1 MLCIARLAAYSRA
14 AFSTAQTRVAITR
27 RRVELTAYPNLFA
40 PGHIGGLEVRNRVV
54 FAATSSELADKD
66 GFVGDDVV
74 EYYAER
80 ARGGAGLIVVEAT
93 YVEQE
98 GKRLHH
104 NAMLHEDRF
113 IPGMRKIVE
122 AVHAEGT
129 KIALQLNHGG
139 RESTPAVS
147 GSAPLAPSPLA
158 SQFTGVGDAVIPK
171 ELTKGE
177 IARIVERFA
186 DASERARE
194 AGYDAIE
201 LHGAHGYLIGE
212 FFSPE
217 SNRREDEYGRDTE
230 GRARFGIELVR
241 AVKKR
246 LGSAFPVIFR
256 LNGRDHVP
264 GGLEL
269 EEAIRVAQLLEAAGA
284 DSISVSGG
292 VHASRPYMVVPGMS
306 VERGCYTGYS
316 EAMRRHLSVPV
327 MTVGRI
333 NTPDLAES
341 ILARGQ
347 ADYICL
353 SRALIAD
360 PYFPAKA
367 RDGRSD
373 TIAPCIACNECIAT
387 VHRHKGLACTVNPM
401 VSRELELKPLMSVKP
416 EPKRIAVIGSGA
428 AGLSAAVTAARRG
441 HEVHLFEKEGKLGGQ
456 LLLAYQPPH
465 REEIE
470 NALLYFRSEVER
482 LQIPVTLNKAFGIDD
497 ARRLDPQ
504 TIIVATGAAPLRPKV
519 PGSELPHVL
528 TGWRVLAGL
537 DEPGDTCVVVGGGLV
552 GMEVADHLAEHG
564 KTVILIAR
572 SELLKKAVHADRVYF
587 LDRIAALK
595 IEVLTHTRL
604 LAIGP
609 DTVEIQPE
617 NRIRRTLQGVDSVIL
632 CTGYASRKDESRELE
647 DLGVP
652 VLYAG
657 DVLGS
662 RKFFQA
668 IEEGTLAA
676 LRL

>member
-1 MLCIARLAAYSRA
+1 MATFPCLFSPGRIGSLA
-14 AFSTAQTRVAITR
+14 V
-27 RRVELTAYPNLFA
+27 PNR
-40 PGHIGGLEVRNRVV
+40 IV

-80 ARGGAGLIVVEAT
+80 ARGGTGLIVVEAT

-113 IPGMRKIVE
+113 IPGMRKIVQ
-122 AVHAEGT
+122 AVHAQGAR
-129 KIALQLNHGG
+129 IALQLNHGG
-139 RESTPAVS
+139 RESTVAVC
-147 GSAPLAPSPLA
+147 GSIPLAPSPLA
-158 SQFTGVGDAVIPK
+158 SPFTGVGGEVVPK
-171 ELTKGE
+171 ELTVGE
-177 IARIVERFA
+177 IERIVGRFA
-186 DASERARE
+186 DAAVRAAE
-194 AGYDAIE
+194 AGYDAVE

-212 FFSPE
+212 FLSPE
-217 SNRREDEYGRDTE
+217 ANKREDAYGGDTKR
-230 GRARFGIELVR
+230 RARFCIELVQ
-241 AVKKR
+241 AIKAR
-246 LGSAFPVIFR
+246 LGADYPVIVR
-256 LNGRDHVP
+256 MNGRDHVP

-269 EEAIRVAQLLEAAGA
+269 DEAIEIATLLEAAGA

-306 VERGCYTGYS
+306 VERGCYIAYS
-316 EAMRRHLSVPV
+316 EAMRQRLDVPV

-333 NTPDLAES
+333 NTPELAEE

-367 RDGRSD
+367 RTGRVE

-401 VSRELELKPLMSVKP
+401 VSRELELKPLVAAKP
-416 EPKRIAVIGSGA
+416 IPRRIAVVGSGA
-428 AGLSAAVTAARRG
+428 AGMSAAVTAARRG
-441 HEVHLFEKEGKLGGQ
+441 HEVHLFEKEARVGGQ

-470 NALLYFRSEVER
+470 NALRYFRAEVAR
-482 LQIPVTLNKAFGIDD
+482 LGVSVRLNAPFSLDD
-497 ARRLDPQ
+497 ARTLDPQ
-504 TIIVATGAAPLRPKV
+504 AIIVATGAAPLRPDV
-519 PGSELPHVL
+519 PGADLPHVL

-537 DEPGDTCVVVGGGLV
+537 EETGQICVVVGGGLV
-552 GMEVADHLAEHG
+552 GMEVADHLAEQG
-564 KTVILIAR
+564 KTVVLIAR

-587 LDRIAALK
+587 LDRIAALN

-604 LAIGP
+604 LAVGEGW
-609 DTVEIQPE
+609 VEIAPE
-617 NRIRRTLQGVDSVIL
+617 NRIRRTLQGVDSVVF
-632 CTGYASRKDESRELE
+632 CTGYAPRKAETDALE
-647 DLGVP
+647 GLGVP
-652 VLYAG
+652 VHYAG

-668 IEEGTLAA
+668 IEEGTMAA
-676 LRL
+676 LNIL

>member
-1 MLCIARLAAYSRA
+1 MALFPRL
-14 AFSTAQTRVAITR
+14 FSAGRIGSL
-27 RRVELTAYPNLFA
+27 ELPNR
-40 PGHIGGLEVRNRVV
+40 II

-80 ARGGAGLIVVEAT
+80 ARGGTGLIIVEAT

-104 NAMLHEDRF
+104 NAMLHDDRF

-122 AVHAEGT
+122 AVHAEGA

-147 GSAPLAPSPLA
+147 GSVPLAPSPLP
-158 SQFTGVGDAVIPK
+158 SHFTGVGDAAIPK
-171 ELTKGE
+171 ELTAPE
-177 IARIVERFA
+177 IARIIARFA
-186 DASERARE
+186 DAALRARE
-194 AGYDAIE
+194 AGYDAVE

-212 FFSPE
+212 FLSPE
-217 SNRREDEYGRDTE
+217 SNRREDEYGGNTQ
-230 GRARFGIELVR
+230 GRARFCVELIE
-241 AVKKR
+241 AIKAR
-246 LGSAFPVIFR
+246 LGRDYPVIVR
-256 LNGRDHVP
+256 MNGRDHVP

-269 EEAIRVAQLLEAAGA
+269 DEAIELAAMFEAAGA

-306 VERGCYTGYS
+306 VERGCYARYS
-316 EAMRRHLSVPV
+316 EAIRRRVKVPV

-333 NTPDLAES
+333 NTPDLAEQ
-341 ILARGQ
+341 ILDRGQ

-367 RDGRSD
+367 RAGRAE

-401 VSRELELKPLMSVKP
+401 VSRELELKPLLAAKATR
-416 EPKRIAVIGSGA
+416 KRIAVVGSGA
-428 AGLSAAVTAARRG
+428 AGMSAAVTAARRG
-441 HEVHLFEKEGKLGGQ
+441 HEVHLFEKKGMVGGQ
-456 LLLAYQPPH
+456 LLLAHQPPH

-470 NALLYFRSEVER
+470 NALRYLKSEMTR
-482 LQIPVTLNKAFGIDD
+482 LGVSVTLNRSLSVED
-497 ARRLDPQ
+497 ARALEPQ
-504 TIIVATGAAPLRPKV
+504 AIIVATGAAPLRPNL

-537 DEPGDTCVVVGGGLV
+537 EQTGKTCAVVGGGLV
-552 GMEVADHLAEHG
+552 GMEVADHLAEQG
-564 KTVILIAR
+564 KTVVLIAR

-587 LDRIAALK
+587 LDRIAALN
-595 IEVLTHTRL
+595 IEVLTHTRV
-604 LAIGP
+604 ASIGP
-609 DTVEIQPE
+609 DWVEIEPQ
-617 NRIRRTLQGVDSVIL
+617 NRIRRRLEGVDSVL
-632 CTGYASRKDESRELE
+632 FCTGYAPRKAETEALES
-647 DLGVP
+647 LGVP
-652 VLYAG
+652 VYYAG

-668 IEEGTLAA
+668 IEEGTLTA
-676 LRL
+676 LKIL

>member
-1 MLCIARLAAYSRA
+1 MNKESKEERA
-14 AFSTAQTRVAITR
+14 SMASFPKLFS
-27 RRVELTAYPNLFA
+27 
-40 PGHIGGLEVRNRVV
+40 PGRIGSLEVPNRIV

-80 ARGGAGLIVVEAT
+80 ARGGTGLIIVEAT

-104 NAMLHEDRF
+104 NAMLHHDRF
-113 IPGMRKIVE
+113 IPGMRKIVR
-122 AVHAEGT
+122 AVHAEGA

-139 RESTPAVS
+139 RELTPAVS
-147 GSAPLAPSPLA
+147 GSVPLAPSPLP
-158 SQFTGVGDAVIPK
+158 SQFTGVGDAVVPK
-171 ELTKGE
+171 ELTAPE
-177 IARIVERFA
+177 IERIIACFA
-186 DASERARE
+186 DAAVRARE
-194 AGYDAIE
+194 AGYDAVE

-212 FFSPE
+212 FLSPE
-217 SNRREDEYGRDTE
+217 ANRREDEYGRDTK
-230 GRARFGIELVR
+230 GRARLCVDLVR
-241 AVKKR
+241 AIKAR
-246 LGSAFPVIFR
+246 LGAGYPVIVR
-256 LNGRDHVP
+256 MNGCDHVP

-269 EEAIRVAQLLEAAGA
+269 EEAVEIAALIEAAGA

-306 VERGCYTGYS
+306 VERGCYARYS
-316 EAMRRHLSVPV
+316 DAMRRRLEVPV

-333 NTPDLAES
+333 NTPELAEE

-360 PYFPAKA
+360 PFFPAKA
-367 RDGRSD
+367 RSGRVE

-401 VSRELELKPLMSVKP
+401 VSRELELKPLIAAKP
-416 EPKRIAVIGSGA
+416 ARKRVAVVGSGA
-428 AGLSAAVTAARRG
+428 AGMSAAVTAARRG
-441 HEVHLFEKEGKLGGQ
+441 HDVHLFEKEARVGGQ

-470 NALLYFRSEVER
+470 NALRYFKSELAR
-482 LQIPVTLNKAFGIDD
+482 LGVSVTLNKSFSLDD
-497 ARRLDPQ
+497 ARALEPEA
-504 TIIVATGAAPLRPKV
+504 IIVATGAAPLRPSV
-519 PGSELPHVL
+519 PGADLPHVM

-537 DEPGDTCVVVGGGLV
+537 EETGKTCVVVGGGLV
-552 GMEVADHLAEHG
+552 GMEVADHLAEQG
-564 KTVILIAR
+564 KTVVLIAR

-587 LDRIAALK
+587 VDRIAALN

-604 LAIGP
+604 LAVGSSW
-609 DTVEIQPE
+609 VEIEPE
-617 NRIRRTLQGVDSVIL
+617 NRIRRKLEGVDSVIF
-632 CTGYASRKDESRELE
+632 CTGYAPRKAETVALES
-647 DLGVP
+647 LGVP
-652 VLYAG
+652 VYYAG

-668 IEEGTLAA
+668 IEEGTMTA
-676 LRL
+676 LKIL